1 MTRRAGLLL
10 AGLLGLALAL
20 SLLVNTLVP
29 PPILPVPPASAG
41 TGVSGA
47 GGGPSGA
54 LSGGPALALGGFPP
68 LGGLPW
74 PLGRGA
80 RGVGAGREVGLFGL
94 AGTTLGGVTGHL
106 ASLVTLL
113 LAGLGVLYALPA
125 RVGRIAAA
133 LDGRWLQRVRLG
145 AVGLAAG
152 LLALAFGTL
161 ALLTIAGPAI
171 AVTIIALS
179 YLGGLFGITA
189 VSLPL
194 GRWIARRGGL
204 AEQPPAIDLL
214 AGLLGLFLI
223 SLLPILGGII
233 FALVALVGLGA
244 TIQTRAGSVQPWSL
258 ALPDLDY

>member
-1 MTRRAGLLL
+1 LLL
-10 AGLLGLALAL
+10 AGLLGVALAL
-20 SLLVNTLVP
+20 SVLVNTLAP
-29 PPILPVPPASAG
+29 PPIPPIPLPAATGEGSGGRG
-41 TGVSGA
+41 TPA
-47 GGGPSGA
+47 GGFSSG
-54 LSGGPALALGGFPP
+54 LGGFPP

-80 RGVGAGREVGLFGL
+80 RGVGDGRGGGLFGL

-133 LDGRWLQRVRLG
+133 LGGRWPQRVRLG
-145 AVGLAAG
+145 TVGLAAG
-152 LLALAFGTL
+152 LLMLAFGTL
-161 ALLTIAGPAI
+161 SLLTIAGPAI

-179 YLGGLFGITA
+179 YLGGLIGLTA
-189 VSLPL
+189 ISLPL
-194 GRWIARRGGL
+194 GRWIMRRGGL
-204 AEQPPAIDLL
+204 AEQPPAVDLL

-223 SLLPILGGII
+223 SLLPVLGGVI

-244 TIQTRAGSVQPWSL
+244 TIQTRAGSAQPWSL
-258 ALPDLDY
+258 ALPELDY

>member
-1 MTRRAGLLL
+1 MTRRAGLVL
-10 AGLLGLALAL
+10 AGLLGVVLVL
-20 SLLVNTLVP
+20 SVLVNTLVP
-29 PPILPVPPASAG
+29 PPIPPSPPAS
-41 TGVSGA
+41 VGA
-47 GGGPSGA
+47 GGTGGQGSTPRGT
-54 LSGGPALALGGFPP
+54 LGGGPVLNGFPS

-80 RGVGAGREVGLFGL
+80 RGVGIGREAGLFGL

-113 LAGLGVLYALPA
+113 LAGLGVLYALPG
-125 RVGRIAAA
+125 RVGRIAGA
-133 LDGRWLQRVRLG
+133 LGGRWSQRLRLG

-179 YLGGLFGITA
+179 YLGGLIGLTA
-189 VSLPL
+189 ISLPL
-194 GRWIARRGGL
+194 GRWIMQRGGL
-204 AEQPPAIDLL
+204 AEQPPAVDLL

-223 SLLPILGGII
+223 SLLPILGGIV
-233 FALVALVGLGA
+233 FALAALVGLGA
-244 TIQTRAGSVQPWSL
+244 TIQTRAGSARPWSL